1 MQQALLVLEDGTQ
14 WRGVA
19 LGAQGTR
26 AAEVVFNT
34 SLTGYQEVLTDPSYY
49 GQIVVMTAAHIGNT
63 GVNRADAESARVWL
77 SGFAVRESSPLY
89 SNWRAEQSLA
99 DFLLAQNVVGIS
111 ELDTRGL
118 VRHLRTRGVMRGVL
132 SSEILDPQILLERAR
147 TAPDMNG
154 ADLVQYVTCDEPY
167 HWNDPADPHWYEYA
181 QITAND
187 SSSTLSDPSSA
198 LRPPPRGVGSERT
211 IEPPQP
217 STLNAAMFTSR
228 RSTLNAQS
236 SVLRPPSFH
245 VVAYDFGI
253 KHNILRLLT
262 ARGCR
267 VTVVPANTSAADALA
282 LSPDGIFLSN
292 GPGDPAAVTYAIESI
307 RALLGRKPIL
317 GICLGHQILGLA
329 LSGET
334 YKLKFGH
341 RGINQ
346 PVKNVVTDRVEI
358 STHNHGFAV
367 RASSLPPDVQI
378 TQINLNDD
386 CVEGLRVPS
395 LNILAAQFHPES
407 AAGTHD
413 ALGLFDEFI
422 QLMQAQQ
429 NSKAKSFSQSPL

>member
-1 MQQALLVLEDGTQ
+1 MANAVLVLEDGTQ

-63 GVNRADAESARVWL
+63 GINRADMESARVWL
-77 SGFAVRESSPLY
+77 SGFVVRETGPLY
-89 SNWRAEQSLA
+89 SNWRAEQSL
-99 DFLLAQNVVGIS
+99 DEFLRAQNIVGIA
-111 ELDTRGL
+111 EIDTRGL

-132 SSEILDPQILLERAR
+132 SSEILDVDQLHQLAL

-154 ADLVQYVTCDEPY
+154 ADLVQYVTCAEPF
-167 HWNDPADPHWYEYA
+167 HWNEHADPVWYEYA
-181 QITAND
+181 AAASAARIR
-187 SSSTLSDPSSA
+187 SSSETGKA
-198 LRPPPRGVGSERT
+198 Y
-211 IEPPQP
+211 
-217 STLNAAMFTSR
+217 
-228 RSTLNAQS
+228 
-236 SVLRPPSFH
+236 H
-245 VVAYDFGI
+245 VVAYDYGI

-262 ARGCR
+262 TRGCR
-267 VTVVPANTSAADALA
+267 VTIVPAQMSAAEVLA
-282 LSPDGIFLSN
+282 LEPDGIFLSN
-292 GPGDPAAVTYAIESI
+292 GPGDPAAVTYAIENV
-307 RALLGRKPIL
+307 RALLGRKPIF

-329 LSGET
+329 LGGET

-341 RGINQ
+341 RGTNQ
-346 PVKNVVTDRVEI
+346 PVKNLLTGQVEI

-367 RASSLPPDVQI
+367 RAASLPANVEI
-378 TQINLNDD
+378 TEINLNDD

-395 LNILAAQFHPES
+395 LHVLAAQFHPES

-422 QLMQAQQ
+422 EMMEPGAW
-429 NSKAKSFSQSPL
+429 

>member
-77 SGFAVRESSPLY
+77 SGFAVREASHLY
-89 SNWRAEQSLA
+89 SNWRAEQSL
-99 DFLLAQNVVGIS
+99 DEFLRAQNVVSIS
-111 ELDTRGL
+111 DLDTRGL

-132 SSEILDPQILLERAR
+132 SNEILDPKVLLERAR
-147 TAPDMNG
+147 RAPDMNG

-167 HWNDPADPHWYEYA
+167 HWNDPTDPHWYEYA
-181 QITAND
+181 NTTDDRPRTNGSQ
-187 SSSTLSDPSSA
+187 SSTPARNRAHNTQRSSPSPQSSA
-198 LRPPPRGVGSERT
+198 
-211 IEPPQP
+211 
-217 STLNAAMFTSR
+217 MDTSHLSPHR
-228 RSTLNAQS
+228 
-236 SVLRPPSFH
+236 FH
-245 VVAYDFGI
+245 VIAYDFGI
-253 KHNILRLLT
+253 KYNILRLLT

-267 VTVVPANTSAADALA
+267 VTVVPANTSASDTLA
-282 LSPDGIFLSN
+282 MNPDGIFLSN
-292 GPGDPAAVTYAIESI
+292 GPGDPAAVTYAIESL
-307 RALLGRKPIL
+307 RGLLGHKPIL

-329 LSGET
+329 LGGET

-346 PVKNVVTDRVEI
+346 PVKNLVTNRVEI

-367 RASSLPPDVQI
+367 RASSLPPTVEI
-378 TQINLNDD
+378 TEINLNDD

-395 LNILAAQFHPES
+395 LNILAAQYHPES

-422 QLMQAQQ
+422 QLMA
-429 NSKAKSFSQSPL
+429 NG

>member
-63 GVNRADAESARVWL
+63 GINRADAESARVWL
-77 SGFAVRESSPLY
+77 SGFAVREASPLY
-89 SNWRAEQSLA
+89 SSWRAEQSLD
-99 DFLLAQNVVGIS
+99 DFLRSQNVISIS

-132 SSEILDPQILLERAR
+132 SNEILDPEILLERAR
-147 TAPDMNG
+147 SAPDMNG
-154 ADLVQYVTCDEPY
+154 ADLVQYVTCGEPY
-167 HWNDPADPHWYEYA
+167 HWNDAADAHWYEYA
-181 QITAND
+181 QTTHNKHLSADNK
-187 SSSTLSDPSSA
+187 SSS
-198 LRPPPRGVGSERT
+198 VV
-211 IEPPQP
+211 
-217 STLNAAMFTSR
+217 R
-228 RSTLNAQS
+228 RSS
-236 SVLRPPSFH
+236 SFH

-253 KHNILRLLT
+253 KLNILRLLT
-262 ARGCR
+262 SRGCR
-267 VTVVPANTSAADALA
+267 VTVVPAHTSAADTLA
-282 LSPDGIFLSN
+282 MNPDGIFLSI
-292 GPGDPAAVTYAIESI
+292 GPGDPAAVTYAIETL
-307 RALLGRKPIL
+307 RELLGRKPIL

-329 LSGET
+329 LGGET

-346 PVKNVVTDRVEI
+346 PVKNLVTNRVEI

-367 RASSLPPDVQI
+367 RASSLPSNVEI
-378 TQINLNDD
+378 TEINLNDD

-395 LNILAAQFHPES
+395 LDILAAQFHPES
-407 AAGTHD
+407 AGGTHD
-413 ALGLFDEFI
+413 ALGLFDEFVE
-422 QLMQAQQ
+422 LMER
-429 NSKAKSFSQSPL
+429 KVKS